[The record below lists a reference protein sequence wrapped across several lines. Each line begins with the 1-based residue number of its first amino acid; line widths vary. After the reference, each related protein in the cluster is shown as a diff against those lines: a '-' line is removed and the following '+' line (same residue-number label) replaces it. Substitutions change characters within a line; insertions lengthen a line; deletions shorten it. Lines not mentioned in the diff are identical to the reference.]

1 MAANVAGLSTIGVK
15 FGYGVETTAGT
26 KPATFTILDRINS
39 IGEIA
44 LDVEQI
50 DASALEDAIT
60 KYISGRADTGGT
72 LDVVVNLTSETKTQW
87 EGVITAYQALTDGKQ
102 MWFNTYHKDLGSF
115 FVVAQPPAKIGQP
128 AFDQNGLLTV
138 TIPLTIVSYE
148 GLDTGI
154 EPA

>member
-1 MAANVAGLSTIGVK
+1 MAASGLSTIGVL
-15 FGYGVETTAGT
+15 FGYAAETTAGT
-26 KPATFTILDRINS
+26 KPASFTKLTRINS
-39 IGEIA
+39 IGEIN

-50 DASALEDAIT
+50 DSSALEDAIT

-72 LDVVVNLTSETKTQW
+72 LDITVNLTAETKTEW
-87 EGVITAYQALTDGKQ
+87 ETLITAYAALTDGKK

-115 FVVAQPPAKIGQP
+115 FVVAQPPSKIPQP

-138 TIPLTIVSYE
+138 TLSLTIESYE

>member
-1 MAANVAGLSTIGVK
+1 MAASGLSTIGVL
-15 FGYGVETTAGT
+15 FGYAAETTAGT
-26 KPATFTILDRINS
+26 KPAAFTKLTRINS
-39 IGEIA
+39 IGEIN

-50 DASALEDAIT
+50 DSSALEDAIT

-72 LDVVVNLTSETKTQW
+72 LDVTVNLTSETKTEW
-87 EGVITAYQALTDGKQ
+87 ETLISAYAALTDGKK

-115 FVVAQPPAKIGQP
+115 FVVAQPPTKIPQP

-138 TIPLTIVSYE
+138 TLSLTIESYE
-148 GLDTGI
+148 GLGTGI

>member
-1 MAANVAGLSTIGVK
+1 MAASGISTIGVL
-15 FGYGVETTAGT
+15 FGYAAETTAGT
-26 KPATFTILDRINS
+26 KPASFTKLTRINS
-39 IGEIA
+39 IGEIN

-50 DASALEDAIT
+50 DSSALEDEIT

-72 LDVVVNLTSETKTQW
+72 LDVTVNLTSATKTEW
-87 EGVITAYQALTDGKQ
+87 ETLISTYAALTDGKQ

-115 FVVAQPPAKIGQP
+115 FVIAQPPSKIPQP

-138 TIPLTIVSYE
+138 TFSLTIVSYE

>member
-1 MAANVAGLSTIGVK
+1 MAASGLSTIGVL
-15 FGYGVETTAGT
+15 FGYAAETTAGT
-26 KPATFTILDRINS
+26 KPAAFTKLTRINS
-39 IGEIA
+39 IGEIN

-50 DASALEDAIT
+50 DSSALEDAIT

-72 LDVVVNLTSETKTQW
+72 LDVTVNLTSETKTEW
-87 EGVITAYQALTDGKQ
+87 ETLITAYAALTDGKQ

-115 FVVAQPPAKIGQP
+115 FVIAQPPTKIPQP

-138 TIPLTIVSYE
+138 TLSLTIVSYE

>member
-1 MAANVAGLSTIGVK
+1 MAASGISTIGVL
-15 FGYGVETTAGT
+15 FGYAAETTAGT
-26 KPATFTILDRINS
+26 KPATFSKLTRINS
-39 IGEIA
+39 IGEIN

-50 DASALEDAIT
+50 DSSALEDAIT

-72 LDVVVNLTSETKTQW
+72 LDVTVNLTSETKTEW
-87 EGVITAYQALTDGKQ
+87 ETLITAYAALTDGKK

-115 FVVAQPPAKIGQP
+115 FVVAQPPSKIPQP

-138 TIPLTIVSYE
+138 TFSLTIESYE

>member
-1 MAANVAGLSTIGVK
+1 MAASGLSTIGVL
-15 FGYGVETTAGT
+15 FGYAAETTAGT
-26 KPATFTILDRINS
+26 KPAAFTKLTRINS
-39 IGEIA
+39 IGEIN

-50 DASALEDAIT
+50 DSSALEDAIT

-72 LDVVVNLTSETKTQW
+72 LDVTVNLTSETKTEW
-87 EGVITAYQALTDGKQ
+87 ETLITAYAALTDGKK

-115 FVVAQPPAKIGQP
+115 FVVAQPPSKIPQP

-138 TIPLTIVSYE
+138 TLSLTIESYE

>member
-1 MAANVAGLSTIGVK
+1 MAASGLSTIGVL
-15 FGYGVETTAGT
+15 FGYAAETTAGT
-26 KPATFTILDRINS
+26 KPASFTKLTRINS
-39 IGEIA
+39 IGEIN
-44 LDVEQI
+44 LDIEQI
-50 DASALEDAIT
+50 DSSALEDAIT

-72 LDVVVNLTSETKTQW
+72 LDVTVNLTSETKTEW
-87 EGVITAYQALTDGKQ
+87 ETLITAYAALTDGKK

-115 FVVAQPPAKIGQP
+115 FVVAQPPSKIPQP

-138 TIPLTIVSYE
+138 TLSLTIESYE

>member
-1 MAANVAGLSTIGVK
+1 MAASGISTIGVL
-15 FGYGVETTAGT
+15 FGYAAETTAGT
-26 KPATFTILDRINS
+26 KPASFTKLTRINS
-39 IGEIA
+39 IGEIN

-50 DASALEDAIT
+50 DSSALEDAIT

-72 LDVVVNLTSETKTQW
+72 LDVTVNLTSATKTEW
-87 EGVITAYQALTDGKQ
+87 ETLISTYAALTDGKQ

-115 FVVAQPPAKIGQP
+115 FVVAQPPSKIPQP

-138 TIPLTIVSYE
+138 TFSLTIVSYE

>member
-1 MAANVAGLSTIGVK
+1 MAASGLSTIGVL
-15 FGYGVETTAGT
+15 FGYAAETTAGT
-26 KPATFTILDRINS
+26 KPASFTKLTRINS
-39 IGEIA
+39 IGEIN

-50 DASALEDAIT
+50 DSSALEDAIT

-72 LDVVVNLTSETKTQW
+72 LDVTVNLTSETKTEW
-87 EGVITAYQALTDGKQ
+87 ETLITAYAALTDGKK

-115 FVVAQPPAKIGQP
+115 FVVAQPPSKIPQP
-128 AFDQNGLLTV
+128 AFDQNGLLTA
-138 TIPLTIVSYE
+138 TLSLTIESYE

>member
-1 MAANVAGLSTIGVK
+1 MAASGLSTIGVL
-15 FGYGVETTAGT
+15 FGYAAETTAGT
-26 KPATFTILDRINS
+26 KPTAFTKLTRINS
-39 IGEIA
+39 IGEIN

-50 DASALEDAIT
+50 DSSALEDAIT

-72 LDVVVNLTSETKTQW
+72 LDVTVNLTSETKTEW
-87 EGVITAYQALTDGKQ
+87 ETLITAYAALTDGKK

-115 FVVAQPPAKIGQP
+115 FVVAQPPSKIPQP

-138 TIPLTIVSYE
+138 TLSLTIESYE

>member
-1 MAANVAGLSTIGVK
+1 MAASGLSTIGVL
-15 FGYGVETTAGT
+15 FGYAVETTAGT
-26 KPATFTILDRINS
+26 QPAAFTKLTRINS
-39 IGEIA
+39 IGEIN

-72 LDVVVNLTSETKTQW
+72 LDVTVNLTAETRTEW
-87 EGVITAYQALTDGKQ
+87 ETLISAYAALTDGKR

-115 FVVAQPPAKIGQP
+115 FVVAQPPSKIPQP
-128 AFDQNGLLTV
+128 AFDQNGLLTAAF
-138 TIPLTIVSYE
+138 PLTIESYE
-148 GLDTGI
+148 GLGTGV

>member
-1 MAANVAGLSTIGVK
+1 MAASGLSTIGVL
-15 FGYGVETTAGT
+15 FGYAVETTAGT
-26 KPATFTILDRINS
+26 KPAAFTKLTRINS
-39 IGEIA
+39 IGEIN

-72 LDVVVNLTSETKTQW
+72 LDITVNLTAETKTEW
-87 EGVITAYQALTDGKQ
+87 ETLISAYAALTDGKR

-115 FVVAQPPAKIGQP
+115 FVVAQPPSKIPQP
-128 AFDQNGLLTV
+128 AFDQNGLLTA
-138 TIPLTIVSYE
+138 TFPLTIESYE

-154 EPA
+154 EPAA

>member
-1 MAANVAGLSTIGVK
+1 MAASGLSTIGVL
-15 FGYGVETTAGT
+15 FGYAAETTAGT
-26 KPATFTILDRINS
+26 KPASFTKLTRINS
-39 IGEIA
+39 IGEIN

-50 DASALEDAIT
+50 DSSALEDAIT

-72 LDVVVNLTSETKTQW
+72 LDVTVNLTSETKTEW
-87 EGVITAYQALTDGKQ
+87 ETLITAYAALTDGKK

-115 FVVAQPPAKIGQP
+115 FVVAQPPTKIPQP

-138 TIPLTIVSYE
+138 TLSLIIESYE

>member
-1 MAANVAGLSTIGVK
+1 MAASGLSTIGVL
-15 FGYGVETTAGT
+15 FGYAAETTAGT
-26 KPATFTILDRINS
+26 KPASFTKLTRINS
-39 IGEIA
+39 IGEIN

-50 DASALEDAIT
+50 DSSALEDAIT

-72 LDVVVNLTSETKTQW
+72 LDVTVNLTSETKTEW
-87 EGVITAYQALTDGKQ
+87 ETLITAYAALTDGKK

-115 FVVAQPPAKIGQP
+115 FVVAQPPTKIPQP

-138 TIPLTIVSYE
+138 TLSLTIESYE

>member
-1 MAANVAGLSTIGVK
+1 MAASGISTIGVL

-26 KPATFTILDRINS
+26 KPASFSKLTRINS
-39 IGEIA
+39 IGEIN

-50 DASALEDAIT
+50 DSSALEDAIT

-72 LDVVVNLTSETKTQW
+72 LDVTVNLTSETKTEW
-87 EGVITAYQALTDGKQ
+87 ETLISAYAALTDGKK

-115 FVVAQPPAKIGQP
+115 FVVAQPPSKIPQP

-138 TIPLTIVSYE
+138 TFSLIIESYE

>member
-1 MAANVAGLSTIGVK
+1 MAASGLSTIGVL

-26 KPATFTILDRINS
+26 KPASFTKLTRINS
-39 IGEIA
+39 IGEIN

-50 DASALEDAIT
+50 DSSALEDAIT

-72 LDVVVNLTSETKTQW
+72 LDVTVNLTPETKTEW
-87 EGVITAYQALTDGKQ
+87 ETLISAYAALTDGKQ

-115 FVVAQPPAKIGQP
+115 FVVAQPPTKIPQP

-138 TIPLTIVSYE
+138 TVSLTIESYE

>member
-26 KPATFTILDRINS
+26 KPASFTILDRINS

-87 EGVITAYQALTDGKQ
+87 KVLSQLIRL
-102 MWFNTYHKDLGSF
+102 
-115 FVVAQPPAKIGQP
+115 
-128 AFDQNGLLTV
+128 
-138 TIPLTIVSYE
+138 
-148 GLDTGI
+148 
-154 EPA
+154 

>member
-1 MAANVAGLSTIGVK
+1 MAASGISTIGVL
-15 FGYGVETTAGT
+15 FGYAAETTAGT
-26 KPATFTILDRINS
+26 KPASFTKLTRINS
-39 IGEIA
+39 IGEIN

-50 DASALEDAIT
+50 DSSALEDAIT

-72 LDVVVNLTSETKTQW
+72 LDVTVNLTSETKTEW
-87 EGVITAYQALTDGKQ
+87 ETLISAYAALTDGKK

-115 FVVAQPPAKIGQP
+115 FVVAQPPSKIPQP

-138 TIPLTIVSYE
+138 TFSLTIESYE

>member
-1 MAANVAGLSTIGVK
+1 MAASGLSTIGVL
-15 FGYGVETTAGT
+15 FGYAAETTAGT
-26 KPATFTILDRINS
+26 KPASFTKLTRINS
-39 IGEIA
+39 IGEIN

-50 DASALEDAIT
+50 DSSALEDAIT

-72 LDVVVNLTSETKTQW
+72 LDVTVNLTSETKTEW
-87 EGVITAYQALTDGKQ
+87 ETLITAYAALTDGKR

-115 FVVAQPPAKIGQP
+115 FVVAQPPTKIPQP

-138 TIPLTIVSYE
+138 TLSLTIESYE

>member
-1 MAANVAGLSTIGVK
+1 MAASGISTIGVL
-15 FGYGVETTAGT
+15 FGYAAETTAGT
-26 KPATFTILDRINS
+26 KPASFTKLTRINS
-39 IGEIA
+39 IGEIN

-50 DASALEDAIT
+50 DSSALEDAIT

-72 LDVVVNLTSETKTQW
+72 LDVTVNLTSETKTEW
-87 EGVITAYQALTDGKQ
+87 ETLITAYAALTDGKK

-115 FVVAQPPAKIGQP
+115 FVVAQPPTKIPQP

-138 TIPLTIVSYE
+138 TLSLTIESYE

>member
-1 MAANVAGLSTIGVK
+1 MAASGLSTIGVL
-15 FGYGVETTAGT
+15 FGYAAETTAGT
-26 KPATFTILDRINS
+26 KPASFTKLTRINS
-39 IGEIA
+39 IGEIN

-50 DASALEDAIT
+50 DSSALEDAIT

-72 LDVVVNLTSETKTQW
+72 LDVTVNLTSETKTEW
-87 EGVITAYQALTDGKQ
+87 ETLITAYQALTDGKR

-115 FVVAQPPAKIGQP
+115 FVVAQPPSKIPQP

-138 TIPLTIVSYE
+138 TLSLTIESYE

>member
-1 MAANVAGLSTIGVK
+1 MAASGLSTIGVL
-15 FGYGVETTAGT
+15 FGYAAETTAGT
-26 KPATFTILDRINS
+26 KPASFTKLTRINS
-39 IGEIA
+39 IGEIN

-50 DASALEDAIT
+50 DSSALEDAIT

-72 LDVVVNLTSETKTQW
+72 LDVTVNLTSETKTEW
-87 EGVITAYQALTDGKQ
+87 ETLITAYAALTDGKK

-115 FVVAQPPAKIGQP
+115 FVVAQPPSKIPQP

-138 TIPLTIVSYE
+138 TLSLTIESYE
-148 GLDTGI
+148 GLATGI

>member
-1 MAANVAGLSTIGVK
+1 MAASGLSTIGVL
-15 FGYGVETTAGT
+15 FGYAVETTAGT
-26 KPATFTILDRINS
+26 KPASFTKLTRINS
-39 IGEIA
+39 IGEIN

-50 DASALEDAIT
+50 DSSALEDAIT

-72 LDVVVNLTSETKTQW
+72 LDVTVNLTSETKTEW
-87 EGVITAYQALTDGKQ
+87 ETLITAYAALTDGKK

-115 FVVAQPPAKIGQP
+115 FVVAQPPSKIPQP

-138 TIPLTIVSYE
+138 TLSLTIESYE

>member
-1 MAANVAGLSTIGVK
+1 MAASGLSTIGVL
-15 FGYGVETTAGT
+15 FGYAAETTAGT
-26 KPATFTILDRINS
+26 KPASFTKLTRINS
-39 IGEIA
+39 IGEIN

-50 DASALEDAIT
+50 DSSALEDAIT

-72 LDVVVNLTSETKTQW
+72 LDVTVNLTSETKTEW
-87 EGVITAYQALTDGKQ
+87 ETLITAYAALTDGKK

-115 FVVAQPPAKIGQP
+115 FVVAQPPSKIPQP

-138 TIPLTIVSYE
+138 TLSLTIESYE